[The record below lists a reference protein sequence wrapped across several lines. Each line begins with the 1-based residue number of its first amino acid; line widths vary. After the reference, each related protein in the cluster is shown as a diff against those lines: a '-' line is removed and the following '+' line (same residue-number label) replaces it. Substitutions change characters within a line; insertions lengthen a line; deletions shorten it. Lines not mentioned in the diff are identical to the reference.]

1 MTATHHYDAMT
12 NIPQN
17 TVQGVSKPVGGG
29 ERKSQKEVGIE
40 MTGEQVSLRKQEV
53 GKAEGP

>member
-12 NIPQN
+12 NILQN
-17 TVQGVSKPVGGG
+17 TVQGVPKPAGGG
-29 ERKSQKEVGIE
+29 ERKSQKEAVIE
-40 MTGEQVSLRKQEV
+40 MTGEQASLQQTAM